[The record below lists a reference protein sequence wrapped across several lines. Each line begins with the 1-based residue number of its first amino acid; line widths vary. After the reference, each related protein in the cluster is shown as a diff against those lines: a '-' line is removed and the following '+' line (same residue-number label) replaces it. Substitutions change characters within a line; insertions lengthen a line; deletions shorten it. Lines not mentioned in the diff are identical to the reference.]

1 MEDKGYISR
10 HAEPYIESLCESLI
24 RSAEILVNGIDN
36 FTLSGINE
44 LQLLT
49 LGAQLRGSKN
59 TELGQTA
66 TNETFALIKE
76 IVKPY
81 IVSEK
86 EKFIT
91 IRNDSDR
98 YVQIEF
104 SSDPDIRIIEKLRS
118 RDRNLVSIEIKGG
131 TDSSNIHNRLGEAE
145 KSHQKARINGFHEFW
160 TIIRVDI
167 DYNEAKKASPT
178 TSRFFHLD
186 RIRDPEHE
194 EYVEFREILSSL
206 LSIKTN

>member
-104 SSDPDIRIIEKLRS
+104 SSDLDIRIIEKLRS

-167 DYNEAKKASPT
+167 D
-178 TSRFFHLD
+178 
-186 RIRDPEHE
+186 
-194 EYVEFREILSSL
+194 
-206 LSIKTN
+206 